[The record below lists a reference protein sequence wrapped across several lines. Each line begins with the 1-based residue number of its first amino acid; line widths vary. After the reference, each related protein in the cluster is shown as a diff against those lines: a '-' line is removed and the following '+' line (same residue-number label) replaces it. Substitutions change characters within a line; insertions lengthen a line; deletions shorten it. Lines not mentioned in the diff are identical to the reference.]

1 MSKSSALVAVI
12 SCLLALST
20 FAASAQQQWP
30 ALTLNDQTVGG
41 LRSHKAGALRLPKG
55 TAPFAAVVILPGCN
69 GVKHET
75 RVWAHRIASWGYAA
89 LIVDSFRPRGIKNV
103 CHRGG
108 ELPAD
113 ERAKDAFAAAAYLR
127 TRPDIDPERIGL
139 LGYSH
144 GGWTA
149 LAAATQ
155 PLVIAN
161 GGKAF
166 PAVVAYYPICKPDTP
181 ALASDLQILIGGADD
196 WSSPKACGDLVARY
210 ADAPAHKPLLKIYPG
225 ATHSFDVDRPD
236 RIYLGHRL
244 AYDAR
249 AATDSFDMTKKFLD
263 SRLRGEKTQ

>member
-1 MSKSSALVAVI
+1 MLRLAALAF
-12 SCLLALST
+12 SLLTCSVL
-20 FAASAQQQWP
+20 AASAQTQWP
-30 ALTLNDQTVGG
+30 ALTLNGQTVGG
-41 LRSHKAGALRLPKG
+41 LRSHKVGALILPKG
-55 TAPFAAVVILPGCN
+55 PAPFAAVVILPGCN

-75 RVWAHRIASWGYAA
+75 RVWARRLASWGYAA
-89 LIVDSFRPRGIKNV
+89 LIVDSFRPRGIRNV

-113 ERAKDAFAAAAYLR
+113 ERANDAFAAAAYLR
-127 TRPDIDPERIGL
+127 TRADIDANRIGL

-155 PLVIAN
+155 ALVASN

-181 ALASDLQILIGGADD
+181 ALASDVLIMIGGADD
-196 WSSPKACGDLVARY
+196 WSSPKACSALAARY
-210 ADAPAHKPLLKIYPG
+210 ADTPAHRPLLKIYPA
-225 ATHSFDVDRPD
+225 ATHSFNVDRPD
-236 RIYLGHRL
+236 RVYLGHRL
-244 AYDAR
+244 AYDAK

-263 SRLRGEKTQ
+263 THLRGEKPQ